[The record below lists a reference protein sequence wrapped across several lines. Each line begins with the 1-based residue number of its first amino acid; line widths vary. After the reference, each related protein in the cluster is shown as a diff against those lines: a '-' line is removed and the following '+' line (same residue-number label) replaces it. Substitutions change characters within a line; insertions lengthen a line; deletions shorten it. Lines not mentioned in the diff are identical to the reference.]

1 MTTAST
7 FTEREPYEKGFAEV
21 FVQDIVPRLDELER
35 ERLALFEKRRVRILI
50 TIVAT
55 VIGAGLSAWLFYA
68 YWNSVDWDFGWKAFP
83 FLLPVLVAAGG
94 GWSWVGTLHSAH
106 QESLREVIV
115 PAVCRFFDRLEYTRE
130 PGDRFDRERFTKLSV
145 VPSGSSTRF
154 EDLFV
159 GRYRDTDFKMVD
171 AEVESSGESSQ
182 TLFDGLPFEIDVPA
196 EFSGRVLIGGD
207 KGKIGNALKG
217 FFKDAFGKESRV
229 QFDHPDFEDR
239 YAVYASDADEARRLV
254 SPGFCDT
261 MVALADAY
269 DKKSLGAAFVD
280 GVFLLAVPV
289 PGDLFEP
296 GSIKR
301 SVCDCEDD
309 IHEFLKELTI
319 AHRVIDYLHG
329 ERPERPCR
337 NPLNPFKSA

>member
-1 MTTAST
+1 MTTALT

-50 TIVAT
+50 AT

-68 YWNSVDWDFGWKAFP
+68 YWNSVDWDVGLEALL

-94 GWSWVGTLHSAH
+94 SWVFTLHSAH
-106 QESLREVIV
+106 LESLKEVIV
-115 PAVCRFFDRLEYTRE
+115 PAVCRFFDGLEYTHE
-130 PGDRFDRERFTKLSV
+130 PGDRFDRGRFTKLSV
-145 VPSGSSTRF
+145 IPSGSWTRF

-182 TLFDGLPFEIDVPA
+182 TLFDGLLFEIGVPM
-196 EFSGRVLIGGD
+196 EFSGRVLIGCD
-207 KGKIGNALKG
+207 KGRIGNALKG
-217 FFKDAFGKESRV
+217 FFKDRFGKESRI
-229 QFDHPDFEDR
+229 QFADAAFEER
-239 YAVYASDADEARRLV
+239 YAVYASDSDEAKGLV
-254 SPGFCDT
+254 SPGFCKN
-261 MVALADAY
+261 MLALADAY
-269 DKKSLGAAFVD
+269 SDKSLGAAFVD

-301 SVCDCEDD
+301 SVYDCEDD
-309 IHEFLKELTI
+309 IHEFLKEITV
-319 AHRVIDYLHG
+319 AHRVIEYLHG
-329 ERPERPCR
+329 ERPERP
-337 NPLNPFKSA
+337 A